1 MDTKAIIDSPLIIP
15 GNSHATV
22 KLIWTPQEFSG
33 IINGKMIKIITKASE
48 NHVWQ
53 FSEFNQIR
61 GTVILIIPEIPVT
74 EQTVELNLALEAFQ
88 IIIPEFSE
96 PTTDSELFDFAS
108 ASFIIIIPDVSLGI
122 LVR

>member
-1 MDTKAIIDSPLIIP
+1 
-15 GNSHATV
+15 
-22 KLIWTPQEFSG
+22 
-33 IINGKMIKIITKASE
+33 MIKIVTKASE

-61 GTVILIIPEIPVT
+61 GTVILIIPEISVT
-74 EQTVELNLALEAFQ
+74 EQTVEFNFALEAFQ